1 MTQQIPGSLEIHF
14 EYFEIQEYHYTYFSQ
29 TNFYKIYLGQSQI
42 FLYIG

>member
-14 EYFEIQEYHYTYFSQ
+14 ESHEIQEQHYTYFSQ